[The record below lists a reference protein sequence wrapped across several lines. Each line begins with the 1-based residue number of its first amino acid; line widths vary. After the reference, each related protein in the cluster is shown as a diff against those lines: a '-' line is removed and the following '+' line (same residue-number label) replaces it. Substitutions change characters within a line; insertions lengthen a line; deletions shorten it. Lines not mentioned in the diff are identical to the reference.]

1 MHRRTIWKASGF
13 SVGSLALPVLAGMLV
28 SLVTTGCLPDYDDFV
43 GAQDVQKDT
52 VVDVGLGE
60 SRGGDAPLDGVYPDV
75 PGPDQ
80 GDCVNDDCGCQP
92 DCAGKGCG
100 DDGCGGSCGS
110 CSACESVCTDGQCG
124 PALQA
129 DSGCHDGDIYW
140 KDSCD
145 AWGEKKIECE
155 AAGCAE
161 ESKVCTGCEEVC
173 AGRECGAQGKCDC
186 GKCPAGESCDEG
198 GQCGV
203 LCGDG
208 ACADGLEDYCSCAQD
223 CVASTCAG
231 CCTGTE
237 CKGGDTT
244 GFCGVGGE
252 SCDACTGGQVC
263 TAGDC
268 GCTSQDHKECAE
280 GDVYWFDS
288 CGVQGVKFLE
298 CGETACLA
306 GVCKPASCPDGFCN
320 GTETCCTCSQD
331 CGTCCGNGACD
342 CGETSISCP
351 GDCAGPV
358 LTEGFVAID
367 AGTFWMGSPG
377 GEGCPV
383 GYTGGGCNGSGS
395 GTTVLEPGR
404 YSQEAL
410 HQVTLTVDF
419 ELQIHELTQG
429 EWKAAFG
436 GWNPSGSIIGDTHP
450 IETISWYDSLVYAN
464 WKSIQEGYAP
474 CYQFTGVECEQGG
487 NPAGGTDAVFCL
499 DSTHGGINAAT
510 VTLVGGASK
519 PQECAGYR
527 LPTDA
532 EWEYAA
538 RAGTT
543 SAYHNGQESD
553 ASHLNCEVP
562 FHLTDIAWY
571 CGNNSPGGTKA
582 VGGKQA
588 NAWGLK
594 DMSGNVYEWCWDK
607 YCTDTTGYGAD
618 PDGSSCGG
626 SVRVKRGGFCYGLA
640 QYCRSAYRYG
650 NSPGYRD
657 YTLGL
662 RLARSF

>member
-173 AGRECGAQGKCDC
+173 AGRECGAQGECDC
-186 GKCPAGESCDEG
+186 GTCPAGESCDEG

-377 GEGCPV
+377 GEWCPV
-383 GYTGGGCNGSGS
+383 GYTGGGCNGSG
-395 GTTVLEPGR
+395 GGG
-404 YSQEAL
+404 
-410 HQVTLTVDF
+410 D
-419 ELQIHELTQG
+419 G
-429 EWKAAFG
+429 FG
-436 GWNPSGSIIGDTHP
+436 AW
-450 IETISWYDSLVYAN
+450 
-464 WKSIQEGYAP
+464 
-474 CYQFTGVECEQGG
+474 
-487 NPAGGTDAVFCL
+487 AVFTRGAAPGDA
-499 DSTHGGINAAT
+499 DS
-510 VTLVGGASK
+510 
-519 PQECAGYR
+519 
-527 LPTDA
+527 
-532 EWEYAA
+532 
-538 RAGTT
+538 
-543 SAYHNGQESD
+543 
-553 ASHLNCEVP
+553 
-562 FHLTDIAWY
+562 
-571 CGNNSPGGTKA
+571 
-582 VGGKQA
+582 
-588 NAWGLK
+588 GLRI
-594 DMSGNVYEWCWDK
+594 
-607 YCTDTTGYGAD
+607 AD
-618 PDGSSCGG
+618 P
-626 SVRVKRGGFCYGLA
+626 
-640 QYCRSAYRYG
+640 
-650 NSPGYRD
+650 
-657 YTLGL
+657 
-662 RLARSF
+662 

>member
-173 AGRECGAQGKCDC
+173 AGRECGAQGECDC
-186 GKCPAGESCDEG
+186 GTCPAGESCDEG

-203 LCGDG
+203 LCGDD

-223 CVASTCAG
+223 CAASTCAG

-237 CKGGDTT
+237 CKGGDST

-263 TAGDC
+263 TVGDC
-268 GCTSQDHKECAE
+268 VCTSQDHKDCYG

-288 CGVQGVKFLE
+288 CGVQGVKFQE

-306 GVCKPASCPDGFCN
+306 GVCQPASCPDGFCNGSETQCSCAADCGTCVGCCTGTECKGGDSTGFCGVGGESCDACTGGQVCTVGDCVCTSQDHKDCYGGDVYWFDSCGVQGVKFQECGETACSNAACQPASCPDGFCN

-342 CGETSISCP
+342 CDETSISCP

-377 GEGCPV
+377 GEWCPV
-383 GYTGGGCNGSGS
+383 GYTGGGCNGSG
-395 GTTVLEPGR
+395 GGGR
-404 YSQEAL
+404 
-410 HQVTLTVDF
+410 F
-419 ELQIHELTQG
+419 R
-429 EWKAAFG
+429 
-436 GWNPSGSIIGDTHP
+436 
-450 IETISWYDSLVYAN
+450 SL
-464 WKSIQEGYAP
+464 
-474 CYQFTGVECEQGG
+474 
-487 NPAGGTDAVFCL
+487 
-499 DSTHGGINAAT
+499 
-510 VTLVGGASK
+510 
-519 PQECAGYR
+519 
-527 LPTDA
+527 
-532 EWEYAA
+532 
-538 RAGTT
+538 
-543 SAYHNGQESD
+543 
-553 ASHLNCEVP
+553 
-562 FHLTDIAWY
+562 
-571 CGNNSPGGTKA
+571 
-582 VGGKQA
+582 
-588 NAWGLK
+588 
-594 DMSGNVYEWCWDK
+594 
-607 YCTDTTGYGAD
+607 
-618 PDGSSCGG
+618 
-626 SVRVKRGGFCYGLA
+626 GGFHKRRCT
-640 QYCRSAYRYG
+640 R
-650 NSPGYRD
+650 
-657 YTLGL
+657 
-662 RLARSF
+662 